1 MSTSPTF
8 SPRAL
13 GETEKALNAILDRRL
28 AGTGLSEHRWI
39 TLSLLVMSGGH
50 SERDALLTSA
60 AGALKIGA
68 AEAAARLGELVA
80 AQLVQPVD
88 TAAVEITAAGEQ
100 LFESIRGDVVR
111 ITDRLWGDLPADDLA
126 AAGRVLDTVLAR
138 ANAELAESA
147 A

>member
-13 GETEKALNAILDRRL
+13 GQTEKALNAILDRRL

-39 TLSLLVMSGGH
+39 TLSLLVMSGGR

-60 AGALKIGA
+60 AGALKIGP

-88 TAAVEITAAGEQ
+88 PAGVEITAAGEE

-138 ANAELAESA
+138 ANAELAGSA